1 MMSVSCGIYKKY
13 ERPENVVADSTLFG
27 EVVTDTT
34 SLASLGWREL
44 FTDPQLQSLI
54 QAALDNN
61 TDLKKAQ
68 LSVEQAYEGL
78 RMARLAYIPTIG
90 FAPQG
95 SVGNF
100 NSSFL
105 DGGINTGA
113 SWNWTVPF
121 TASWEVDVFG
131 KLTNRKRQ
139 AKVN

>member
-1 MMSVSCGIYKKY
+1 MISVSCGIYKKY

-68 LSVEQAYEGL
+68 LSVEQA
-78 RMARLAYIPTIG
+78 
-90 FAPQG
+90 
-95 SVGNF
+95 
-100 NSSFL
+100 SSCCFRY
-105 DGGINTGA
+105 
-113 SWNWTVPF
+113 S
-121 TASWEVDVFG
+121 TASRRFSSLAMNASPSSKVG
-131 KLTNRKRQ
+131 RAARKSSSSALSFFIRSILF
-139 AKVN
+139 